1 MNRSLKD
8 YWYEV
13 YHYGYRVRSFEPKN
27 EIERWQFYKNLYS
40 ITSEQIQLSSDYKKL
55 FESVKYKP
63 AGFEDV
69 YATLY
74 IAGNEYSNNVEKF
87 HFLVE
92 LFRIPK
98 LSNFRV
104 SFIKALQI
112 AYNAGQLQ
120 ATIDDDEYDQEVVD
134 FINEN
139 RLNEI
144 TTYFKNPDQKINT
157 KINNLGASVV
167 NTTYIVLLILFLIM
181 CYYMIKIICDTF
193 KGSPIIVNDNNY

>member
-1 MNRSLKD
+1 MARSLKD

-13 YHYGYRVRSFEPKN
+13 YHYGYRVRMYEP
-27 EIERWQFYKNLYS
+27 ESGMERWQFYKNLYS
-40 ITSEQIQLSSDYKKL
+40 SIPDQIQMSSGYKKL

-63 AGFEDV
+63 AGIEDV
-69 YATLY
+69 DATVTIAQHEY
-74 IAGNEYSNNVEKF
+74 INNVEKF
-87 HFLVE
+87 HFLVQ

-104 SFIKALQI
+104 PFIKALQI

-120 ATIDDDEYDQEVVD
+120 ALIDKDEYDQELVD

-144 TTYFKNPDQKINT
+144 TTYFENPDQKINA
-157 KINNLGASVV
+157 KIGSAEAPII
-167 NTTYIVLLILFLIM
+167 NTIYIVLLVLFVVLF
-181 CYYMIKIICDTF
+181 YYMIKMLGEAFTGF
-193 KGSPIIVNDNNY
+193 SSSSH